1 MSTSEPPLVWSSI
14 DPLIA
19 LRCKPAAGSARPTS
33 ALTEAIGCLSAW
45 LGEFAM
51 RTMVALRVLTIA
63 LFAPYLLVQAL
74 AAPNDFRVISG
85 TLLEPARL
93 NPDTAVAVV
102 KSDEGPVY
110 ADLRAV
116 SRIPTVERGAAVT
129 LVGFEGARSD
139 QIAAQVIYPPEAVSE
154 PTDVPLVRSQRIH
167 GRIESLAGALL
178 VVRVADG
185 KAVTLVLRG
194 VSAKIRGLLQR
205 GDVVTVFGRPAET
218 DF

>member
-1 MSTSEPPLVWSSI
+1 MSRVVAF
-14 DPLIA
+14 LI
-19 LRCKPAAGSARPTS
+19 
-33 ALTEAIGCLSAW
+33 
-45 LGEFAM
+45 
-51 RTMVALRVLTIA
+51 LTIA
-63 LFAPYLLVQAL
+63 QVVAPSLPSAL
-74 AAPNDFRVISG
+74 AAPNDFRVVSG
-85 TLLEPARL
+85 TLLHPARL
-93 NPDTAVAVV
+93 SPDAAVAVV

-110 ADLRAV
+110 YTDLRAV

-218 DF
+218 DFVVTGIIQGQDLTR